1 MLLRSISRDQETSL
15 YATVSQ
21 LLPGLLGPETRE
33 SPGRSRWQ
41 VRTAFLSDVHLGSRG
56 CRAAELLQFL
66 DSVRM
71 DELIIVGD
79 LIDFWSLRRS
89 FYWPAEHNA
98 VLRAILGKAK
108 QGTRVV
114 YIPGNHDAEM
124 REFVGAAFGLIEI
137 QRDYIHRTAA
147 GERMLVLH
155 GDEFDGVVKC
165 SRWLAAFGSH
175 VYDLTLDLNRHFNRI
190 RGALGYSYWSLASYL
205 KDRVPNA
212 RQYIASFEHAV
223 AHEARRRGVDG
234 VVCGHIHRPQLRRI
248 DGLLYCND
256 GDWVENCTA
265 LVEDRN
271 GRLALWHWVELSAG
285 LPLPETAATPSVDVA
300 A

>member
-1 MLLRSISRDQETSL
+1 MLLHSVSRDQETSL

-21 LLPGLLGPETRE
+21 LLPGLLAPENRASRDTA
-33 SPGRSRWQ
+33 RWQ

-56 CRAAELLQFL
+56 CRAAELLEFL
-66 DSVRM
+66 ESVRM

-89 FYWPAEHNA
+89 FFWPAEHNA

-108 QGTRVV
+108 RGTRVIYV
-114 YIPGNHDAEM
+114 PGNHDAEM
-124 REFVGAAFGLIEI
+124 REFVGSSFGLIEI
-137 QRDYIHRTAA
+137 QRDYVHHTAS

-175 VYDLTLDLNRHFNRI
+175 VYDLTLELNRHFNRI

-212 RQYIASFEHAV
+212 RQYIESFEHAV

-248 DGLLYCND
+248 EGLLYCND

-265 LVEDRN
+265 LIEDRN
-271 GRLALWHWVELSAG
+271 GRLALWNWVEINAG
-285 LPLPETAATPSVDVA
+285 LPLTAVTVGTSVDVA

>member
-1 MLLRSISRDQETSL
+1 MH
-15 YATVSQ
+15 ATVSQ
-21 LLPGLLGPETRE
+21 LLPGLLAPETRE
-33 SPGRSRWQ
+33 TSDRSRWHL
-41 VRTAFLSDVHLGSRG
+41 RTAFVSDVHLGSRG
-56 CRAAELLQFL
+56 CRATELLEFL
-66 DSVRM
+66 DAVRM
-71 DELIIVGD
+71 DELVIVGD

-89 FYWPAEHNA
+89 FYWPPEHNA

-108 QGTRVV
+108 QGTRVIYV
-114 YIPGNHDAEM
+114 PGNHDAEM
-124 REFVGAAFGLIEI
+124 REFVGSAFGLIEI
-137 QRDYIHRTAA
+137 RRDHVHRTAA
-147 GERMLVLH
+147 GERLLVLH

-212 RQYIASFEHAV
+212 RQYIESFEHAV

-234 VVCGHIHRPQLRRI
+234 VICGHIHRPQLRQI
-248 DGLLYCND
+248 EGLLYCND
-256 GDWVENCTA
+256 GDWVESCTA
-265 LVEDRN
+265 LIEDRN
-271 GRLALWHWVELSAG
+271 GRLALWNWAEIRAG
-285 LPLPETAATPSVDVA
+285 LPAPSSAVPQSSAAA